1 MCCFLHDCMSMIFSY
16 FNLTSSTFN
25 SVFNVW
31 LWFRKKFKKCLLMK
45 LHCLNQFL
53 LLLPLFFF
61 LILLLISYTGHS
73 IKCFISHCLDPFSC
87 KWFRLV
93 KEKKE
98 KEELTVDACIQEKP
112 SFLSEKHRLVKQKR
126 KKKKEFVGM
135 MTKLVFL
142 WTLNYYHDF
151 ILREENS
158 IPNLIFGDKAKGI
171 GTKECHRL
179 QKKNELGKLPH

>member
-1 MCCFLHDCMSMIFSY
+1 
-16 FNLTSSTFN
+16 
-25 SVFNVW
+25 
-31 LWFRKKFKKCLLMK
+31 MK

-53 LLLPLFFF
+53 LLPPLFFF

-112 SFLSEKHRLVKQKR
+112 SFLSEKHRLVKQK
-126 KKKKEFVGM
+126 KTKQKEFVGM

-142 WTLNYYHDF
+142 WTLRTITMISYWGKRTAFLTLYLG
-151 ILREENS
+151 IKPRE
-158 IPNLIFGDKAKGI
+158 
-171 GTKECHRL
+171 
-179 QKKNELGKLPH
+179 

>member
-1 MCCFLHDCMSMIFSY
+1 
-16 FNLTSSTFN
+16 
-25 SVFNVW
+25 
-31 LWFRKKFKKCLLMK
+31 
-45 LHCLNQFL
+45 
-53 LLLPLFFF
+53 
-61 LILLLISYTGHS
+61 
-73 IKCFISHCLDPFSC
+73 
-87 KWFRLV
+87 
-93 KEKKE
+93 
-98 KEELTVDACIQEKP
+98 
-112 SFLSEKHRLVKQKR
+112 
-126 KKKKEFVGM
+126 M

>member
-1 MCCFLHDCMSMIFSY
+1 
-16 FNLTSSTFN
+16 
-25 SVFNVW
+25 
-31 LWFRKKFKKCLLMK
+31 MK

-53 LLLPLFFF
+53 LLPLFFF
-61 LILLLISYTGHS
+61 LISLFISYTGHS

-98 KEELTVDACIQEKP
+98 KEELTVDDCIQEKL
-112 SFLSEKHRLVKQKR
+112 SFLSEKHRLVKQK
-126 KKKKEFVGM
+126 KKEFIGM

-142 WTLNYYHDF
+142 RTLNYYHDF

>member
-1 MCCFLHDCMSMIFSY
+1 MCCFLHDCMSVIFSY

-31 LWFRKKFKKCLLMK
+31 LWLRKKFKKCLFMK

-61 LILLLISYTGHS
+61 LILLLLISYTGHS

-87 KWFRLV
+87 MWFRLV

-98 KEELTVDACIQEKP
+98 NKELTVDACIQEKL
-112 SFLSEKHRLVKQKR
+112 SFLSEKHRLVKQK
-126 KKKKEFVGM
+126 
-135 MTKLVFL
+135 
-142 WTLNYYHDF
+142 
-151 ILREENS
+151 
-158 IPNLIFGDKAKGI
+158 
-171 GTKECHRL
+171 
-179 QKKNELGKLPH
+179 KKNKKNSWGWWQNWYFCEL